1 MQKKAWLAGLACVLG
16 AAASA
21 PADEW
26 SHRYPL
32 KGRPELHLRTD
43 DGSVQV
49 EAGDRAEIE
58 ARVTTEG
65 WRIGDGEVTVT
76 ESQTGDGVSIQ
87 VRVPQRH
94 SNGFD
99 SWHRSVRLVV
109 RVPREADLD
118 VRTGDGGVDVE
129 PISGTVAIFTGDG
142 HITAHGLRG
151 DIRLHTS
158 DGAIR
163 AEGLEGRLKADT
175 GDGHMTIRGRFD
187 ALDLHTGDG
196 SIEAAVEHGSKVS
209 EAWSLRSG
217 DGGITLRV
225 PDDLGAD
232 LDARTGDGSIVL
244 DSPVTVSGT
253 ISPSAVRGKLGAG
266 GAALRI
272 QTGDGS
278 IHVQRL

>member
-1 MQKKAWLAGLACVLG
+1 MQMKAWPAGLAIVLG
-16 AAASA
+16 AAVSA
-21 PADEW
+21 PAGEW

-87 VRVPQRH
+87 
-94 SNGFD
+94 
-99 SWHRSVRLVV
+99 V

>member
-26 SHRYPL
+26 SHRYAL

-58 ARVTTEG
+58 AQVTTEG
-65 WRIGDGEVTVT
+65 WRIADGEVTVT
-76 ESQTGDGVSIQ
+76 ESEAGDRVSIE

-94 SNGFD
+94 FSGFG
-99 SWHRSVRLVV
+99 SWHRSVKLVV
-109 RVPREADLD
+109 RIPREADLD

-129 PISGTVAIFTGDG
+129 PLSGKVVIFTGDG

-151 DIRLHTS
+151 DIRLHTG
-158 DGAIR
+158 DGSIKAAGI
-163 AEGLEGRLKADT
+163 EGRLQADT
-175 GDGHMTIRGRFD
+175 GDGGMDIRGRFD

-196 SIEAAVEHGSKVS
+196 HIEATVERGSKVS

-217 DGGITLRV
+217 DGAITLRV

-232 LDARTGDGSIVL
+232 LEAHTGDGHIVL

-253 ISPSAVRGKLGAG
+253 ISPSDVRGKLGAG
-266 GAALRI
+266 GAPLRV

-278 IHVQRL
+278 IHLQRL

>member
-16 AAASA
+16 AAVSA

-26 SHRYPL
+26 SHRYAL

-49 EAGDRAEIE
+49 ESGDRAEIE
-58 ARVTTEG
+58 AQVTTEG
-65 WRIGDGEVTVT
+65 WRIADGEVTVT
-76 ESQTGDGVSIQ
+76 ESQTGDRVSIEVQ
-87 VRVPQRH
+87 VPQRH
-94 SNGFD
+94 NGFG
-99 SWHRSVRLVV
+99 SWQRSVRLVV
-109 RVPREADLD
+109 RVPREANLD

-142 HITAHGLRG
+142 HITAHGLSG
-151 DIRLHTS
+151 NIRLHTG
-158 DGAIR
+158 DGSIK

-175 GDGHMTIRGRFD
+175 GDGTMDIRGRFD

-196 SIEAAVEHGSKVS
+196 RIEAAVERGSKVS

-232 LDARTGDGSIVL
+232 FEAHTGDGNIVL

-253 ISPSAVRGKLGAG
+253 ISHSDVRGKLGAG
-266 GAALRI
+266 GAPLRV

-278 IHVQRL
+278 IRVQRL